1 MAEESKAKQE
11 EQLPV
16 GIKLFDNVWLLLAL
30 GFLVPGGVVSGVGCV
45 GCVDDPGIQIRKG

>member
-30 GFLVPGGVVSGVGCV
+30 GFLVPGVLYLAWGVWDVLTIPVF
-45 GCVDDPGIQIRKG
+45 K